1 MESSGALSDRFEKWP
16 VWFPEWDNRPLILG
30 ALGLLLAIVLP
41 IPSLV
46 ASLSVLII
54 LFFRRSLW
62 ILGFALLGCWLR
74 PPTVP
79 VITRISQVEGEVMV
93 ESVAHR
99 TVYSTTVFVSNQG
112 YLLRLQLPPRASVAK
127 GAVLS
132 LKGEITPSPETYVL
146 ADAAKGVSGWLRPK
160 GPVQTVDEA
169 PWIFGVADI
178 LPRQFHEYTS
188 RFSPSEGALIEALVT
203 GNDGYIDP
211 ESRIVLRDGGVVH
224 LIAASGLQV
233 QTLALA
239 VGLVLG
245 RLPIPKSGQ
254 NGVIVLVLVI
264 YTAIA
269 GLSVAV
275 TRAALMSLT
284 KISAPYLR
292 RQYEPL
298 SALGFAAIVVLIGT
312 PRSALLPGF
321 YLSFGGMLALILV
334 GGIAANLAAA
344 TRAALQCLAAGLITG
359 PIAAIFF
366 GGIATYGVIS
376 TALLSSIAAS
386 ILALGLIG
394 FAAYLSGFWI
404 VASPT
409 DFLLSAL
416 AAAFL
421 GACGFITRAPGAYV
435 TAIDWDPWPIALTVF
450 LIALLWRPVPIAVD
464 R

>member
-1 MESSGALSDRFEKWP
+1 M
-16 VWFPEWDNRPLILG
+16 
-30 ALGLLLAIVLP
+30 
-41 IPSLV
+41 
-46 ASLSVLII
+46 
-54 LFFRRSLW
+54 
-62 ILGFALLGCWLR
+62 
-74 PPTVP
+74 
-79 VITRISQVEGEVMV
+79 
-93 ESVAHR
+93 
-99 TVYSTTVFVSNQG
+99 
-112 YLLRLQLPPRASVAK
+112 
-127 GAVLS
+127 
-132 LKGEITPSPETYVL
+132 
-146 ADAAKGVSGWLRPK
+146 ADASQGASGWLRPK
-160 GPVQTVDEA
+160 GPVQTVAEA
-169 PWIFGVADI
+169 PWIFQIADV

-254 NGVIVLVLVI
+254 NGVIVVVLVI

-292 RQYEPL
+292 RQYDPL
-298 SALGFAAIVVLIGT
+298 SSLGLAAIVVLIGT

-359 PIAAIFF
+359 PISAIFF
-366 GGIATYGVIS
+366 GGFATYGVIS

-404 VASPT
+404 VGGPT